1 MMNKKKLEIY
11 VHIPFCAKKC
21 AYCDF
26 LSFPGN
32 MRMRREYTDKLLEEI
47 RIQSSFVREYQIDTI
62 FLGGGTPSILDAADI
77 TAIMGALKEHYDI
90 APDAEVTIEVNPG
103 TVKMEGLAAYR
114 EAGINRVSM
123 GLQSADDTELR
134 YLGRIHTYDEFL
146 KSFQRVRMAG
156 FTNVNVDLISA
167 IPGQTPESWRNTL
180 KKTAMLKP
188 EHISA
193 YSLIVED
200 GTPFARRELKLPGED
215 EEYQMY
221 EDTADILKRYGFEQY
236 EISNYAKNGYECR
249 HNIGYWKRTEYLG
262 LGLGSASL
270 VDEELWK
277 CLCGEETSGS
287 SEREGMDGT
296 EYCSPEQ
303 REYRFCNTRNL
314 QEYLESSRNPRII
327 RRDVAALSEKEQQ
340 EEFMFLGLR
349 MTKGISVQEFRGRFG
364 KEIEEIYGKVLKKY
378 EAMGFLEESGGFW
391 RFTRKGIHVSNHIL
405 SDFLQD

>member
-47 RIQSSFVREYQIDTI
+47 RIQSSFVREYQVDTI
-62 FLGGGTPSILDAADI
+62 FLGGGTPSVLDVTDI
-77 TAIMGALKEHYDI
+77 TAIMGTLKEHYDI
-90 APDAEVTIEVNPG
+90 APDAEITIEVNPG
-103 TVKMEGLAAYR
+103 TVKMEGLVAYR

-193 YSLIVED
+193 YSLIVEE
-200 GTPFARRELKLPGED
+200 GTPFYDRYGGHVEMESYEMSQEERRRLMALPD
-215 EEYQMY
+215 LPD
-221 EDTADILKRYGFEQY
+221 EDTEREMYYMTRNCLAEQGYERY
-236 EISNYAKNGYECR
+236 EISNYARPGFECR
-249 HNIGYWKRTEYLG
+249 HNVGYWTGTGYLG
-262 LGLGSASL
+262 LGLGAS
-270 VDEELWK
+270 
-277 CLCGEETSGS
+277 S
-287 SEREGMDGT
+287 
-296 EYCSPEQ
+296 
-303 REYRFCNTRNL
+303 
-314 QEYLESSRNPRII
+314 YLEGCRFHNTSDFQSYVSAHL
-327 RRDVAALSEKEQQ
+327 DDEAEFCQALRQDMEQLSVKSKM

-349 MTKGISVQEFRGRFG
+349 LTQGVSVEGFITRFG
-364 KEIEEIYGKVLKKY
+364 QSIRNVYGGVIDKLEREGLLEHKNGY
-378 EAMGFLEESGGFW
+378 YRLTERGLDLSNYAMSLFL
-391 RFTRKGIHVSNHIL
+391 L
-405 SDFLQD
+405 D

>member
-47 RIQSSFVREYQIDTI
+47 RIQSSFVREYQVDTI
-62 FLGGGTPSILDAADI
+62 FLGGGTPSVLDVTDI
-77 TAIMGALKEHYDI
+77 TAIMGTLKEHYDI
-90 APDAEVTIEVNPG
+90 APDAEITIEVNPG
-103 TVKMEGLAAYR
+103 TVKMEGLVAYR

-134 YLGRIHTYDEFL
+134 YLGRIHTYAEFL

-193 YSLIVED
+193 YSLIVEE
-200 GTPFARRELKLPGED
+200 GTPFYDRYGGHVEMESYEMSPEERRRLMALPD
-215 EEYQMY
+215 LPD
-221 EDTADILKRYGFEQY
+221 EDTEREMYYMTRNCLAEQGYERY
-236 EISNYAKNGYECR
+236 EISNYARPGFECR
-249 HNIGYWKRTEYLG
+249 HNVGYWTGTGYLG
-262 LGLGSASL
+262 LGLGAS
-270 VDEELWK
+270 
-277 CLCGEETSGS
+277 S
-287 SEREGMDGT
+287 
-296 EYCSPEQ
+296 
-303 REYRFCNTRNL
+303 
-314 QEYLESSRNPRII
+314 YLEGCRFHNTSDFQSYVSAHL
-327 RRDVAALSEKEQQ
+327 DDEAEFCQALRQDMEQLSVKSKM

-349 MTKGISVQEFRGRFG
+349 LTRGVSVEGFITPFG
-364 KEIEEIYGKVLKKY
+364 QSIRNVYGGVIDK
-378 EAMGFLEESGGFW
+378 LE
-391 RFTRKGIHVSNHIL
+391 RKGLLEHKNGYYHLTERGLDLSNYAMSL
-405 SDFLQD
+405 FLLD

>member
-47 RIQSSFVREYQIDTI
+47 RIQSSFVREYQVDTI
-62 FLGGGTPSILDAADI
+62 FLGGGTPSVLDVTDI
-77 TAIMGALKEHYDI
+77 TAIMGTLKEHYDI
-90 APDAEVTIEVNPG
+90 APDAEITIEVNPG
-103 TVKMEGLAAYR
+103 TVKMEGLVAYR

-193 YSLIVED
+193 YSLIVEE
-200 GTPFARRELKLPGED
+200 GTPFYDRYGGHVEMESYEMSPEERRRLMALPD
-215 EEYQMY
+215 LPD
-221 EDTADILKRYGFEQY
+221 EDTEREMYYLTRNCLAEQGYERY
-236 EISNYAKNGYECR
+236 EISNYARPGFECR
-249 HNIGYWKRTEYLG
+249 HNVGYWTGTGYLG
-262 LGLGSASL
+262 LGLGAS
-270 VDEELWK
+270 
-277 CLCGEETSGS
+277 S
-287 SEREGMDGT
+287 
-296 EYCSPEQ
+296 
-303 REYRFCNTRNL
+303 
-314 QEYLESSRNPRII
+314 YLEGCRFHNTSDFQSYVSAHF
-327 RRDVAALSEKEQQ
+327 DDEAEFCQALRQDMEQLSVKSKM

-349 MTKGISVQEFRGRFG
+349 LTRGVSVEGFITRVGQSIRNVYGGVIDKLEREGLLEHKNGYYHLTERGLDLSN
-364 KEIEEIYGKVLKKY
+364 Y
-378 EAMGFLEESGGFW
+378 AMSLFL
-391 RFTRKGIHVSNHIL
+391 L
-405 SDFLQD
+405 D

>member
-47 RIQSSFVREYQIDTI
+47 RIQSSFVREYQVDTI
-62 FLGGGTPSILDAADI
+62 FLGGGTPSVLDVTDI
-77 TAIMGALKEHYDI
+77 TAIMGTLKEHYDI
-90 APDAEVTIEVNPG
+90 APDAEITIEVNPG
-103 TVKMEGLAAYR
+103 TVKMEGLVAYR

-193 YSLIVED
+193 
-200 GTPFARRELKLPGED
+200 
-215 EEYQMY
+215 
-221 EDTADILKRYGFEQY
+221 
-236 EISNYAKNGYECR
+236 
-249 HNIGYWKRTEYLG
+249 
-262 LGLGSASL
+262 
-270 VDEELWK
+270 
-277 CLCGEETSGS
+277 
-287 SEREGMDGT
+287 
-296 EYCSPEQ
+296 
-303 REYRFCNTRNL
+303 
-314 QEYLESSRNPRII
+314 
-327 RRDVAALSEKEQQ
+327 
-340 EEFMFLGLR
+340 
-349 MTKGISVQEFRGRFG
+349 
-364 KEIEEIYGKVLKKY
+364 
-378 EAMGFLEESGGFW
+378 
-391 RFTRKGIHVSNHIL
+391 
-405 SDFLQD
+405 

>member
-47 RIQSSFVREYQIDTI
+47 RIQSSFVREYQVDTI
-62 FLGGGTPSILDAADI
+62 FLGGGTPSVLDVSDI

-90 APDAEVTIEVNPG
+90 APDAEITIEVNPG
-103 TVKMEGLAAYR
+103 TVKMEGLVAYR

-193 YSLIVED
+193 YSLIVEE
-200 GTPFARRELKLPGED
+200 GTPFYDRYGGHVEMESYEMSPEERRRLMALPD
-215 EEYQMY
+215 LPD
-221 EDTADILKRYGFEQY
+221 EDTEREMYYMTRNCLAEQGYERY
-236 EISNYAKNGYECR
+236 EISNYARPGFECR
-249 HNIGYWKRTEYLG
+249 HNVGYWTGTGYLG
-262 LGLGSASL
+262 LGLGAS
-270 VDEELWK
+270 
-277 CLCGEETSGS
+277 S
-287 SEREGMDGT
+287 
-296 EYCSPEQ
+296 
-303 REYRFCNTRNL
+303 
-314 QEYLESSRNPRII
+314 YLEGCRFHNTSDFQSYVSAHF
-327 RRDVAALSEKEQQ
+327 DDEAEFCQALRQDMEQLSVKSKM

-349 MTKGISVQEFRGRFG
+349 LTRGVSTEGFITRFG
-364 KEIEEIYGKVLKKY
+364 QSIRNVYGGVIDKLEREGLLEHKNGY
-378 EAMGFLEESGGFW
+378 YHLTERGLDLSNYAMSLFL
-391 RFTRKGIHVSNHIL
+391 L
-405 SDFLQD
+405 D

>member
-47 RIQSSFVREYQIDTI
+47 RIQSSFVREYQVDTI
-62 FLGGGTPSILDAADI
+62 FLGGGTPSVLDVTDI
-77 TAIMGALKEHYDI
+77 TAIMGTLKEHYDI
-90 APDAEVTIEVNPG
+90 APDAEITIEVNPG
-103 TVKMEGLAAYR
+103 TVKMEGLVAYR

-193 YSLIVED
+193 YSLIVEE
-200 GTPFARRELKLPGED
+200 GTPFYDRYGGHVEMESYEMSPEERRRLMALPD
-215 EEYQMY
+215 LPD
-221 EDTADILKRYGFEQY
+221 EDTEREMYYMTRNCLAEQGYERY
-236 EISNYAKNGYECR
+236 EISNYASPGFECR
-249 HNIGYWKRTEYLG
+249 HNVGYWTGTGYLG
-262 LGLGSASL
+262 LGLGAS
-270 VDEELWK
+270 
-277 CLCGEETSGS
+277 S
-287 SEREGMDGT
+287 
-296 EYCSPEQ
+296 
-303 REYRFCNTRNL
+303 
-314 QEYLESSRNPRII
+314 YLEGCRFHNTSDFQSYVSAHF
-327 RRDVAALSEKEQQ
+327 DDEAEFCQALRQDMEQLSVKSKM

-349 MTKGISVQEFRGRFG
+349 LTRGVSVEGFITRFG
-364 KEIEEIYGKVLKKY
+364 QSIRNVYGGVIDKLEREGLLEHKNGY
-378 EAMGFLEESGGFW
+378 YHLTERGLDLSNYAMSLFL
-391 RFTRKGIHVSNHIL
+391 L
-405 SDFLQD
+405 D

>member
-193 YSLIVED
+193 YSLIIEE
-200 GTPFARRELKLPGED
+200 GTPFYERYRDARHEEELPD
-215 EEYQMY
+215 EETERQMY
-221 EDTADILKRYGFEQY
+221 HYTREILGAYGYRRY
-236 EISNYAKNGYECR
+236 EISNYAKEGFECR
-249 HNIGYWKRTEYLG
+249 HNLGYWNRTEYLG
-262 LGLGSASL
+262 IGTGAASL
-270 VDEELWK
+270 IGSRRWSEGEEPEELSRENQM
-277 CLCGEETSGS
+277 EE
-287 SEREGMDGT
+287 
-296 EYCSPEQ
+296 Y
-303 REYRFCNTRNL
+303 
-314 QEYLESSRNPRII
+314 
-327 RRDVAALSEKEQQ
+327 
-340 EEFMFLGLR
+340 MFLGLR
-349 MTKGISVQEFRGRFG
+349 KMEGVTKSGFLKEFGCTMESKYSR
-364 KEIEEIYGKVLKKY
+364 VLKRMY
-378 EAMGFLEESGGFW
+378 AEGLMEEAGDYVRLTDQGIDISNYVMSEFLF
-391 RFTRKGIHVSNHIL
+391 
-405 SDFLQD
+405 

>member
-47 RIQSSFVREYQIDTI
+47 RIQSSFVREYQVDTI
-62 FLGGGTPSILDAADI
+62 FLGGGTPSVLDVTDI

-90 APDAEVTIEVNPG
+90 APDAEITIEVNPG
-103 TVKMEGLAAYR
+103 TVKMEGLVAYR

-193 YSLIVED
+193 YSLIVEE
-200 GTPFARRELKLPGED
+200 GTPFYDRYGGHVEMESYEMSPEERRRLMALPD
-215 EEYQMY
+215 LPD
-221 EDTADILKRYGFEQY
+221 EDTEREMYYMTRNCLAEQGYERY
-236 EISNYAKNGYECR
+236 EISNYARPGFECR
-249 HNIGYWKRTEYLG
+249 HNVGYWTGTGYLG
-262 LGLGSASL
+262 LGLGAS
-270 VDEELWK
+270 
-277 CLCGEETSGS
+277 S
-287 SEREGMDGT
+287 
-296 EYCSPEQ
+296 
-303 REYRFCNTRNL
+303 
-314 QEYLESSRNPRII
+314 YLEGCRFHNTSDFQSYVSAHF
-327 RRDVAALSEKEQQ
+327 DDEAEFCQALRQDMEQLSVKSKM

-349 MTKGISVQEFRGRFG
+349 LTRGVSVEGFITRFG
-364 KEIEEIYGKVLKKY
+364 QSIRNVYGGVIDKLEREGLLEHKNGY
-378 EAMGFLEESGGFW
+378 YHLTERGLDLSNYAMSLFL
-391 RFTRKGIHVSNHIL
+391 L
-405 SDFLQD
+405 D